1 MQMYKLLNKNIR
13 QTDIKVPY
21 TATNNVQKIIQFHDL
36 GYNLLNHV
44 FSNTKRHAMYVYRNI
59 EARSSN
65 HCCRG
70 KAISITYS
78 ESVSVALV
86 IQHAKR
92 MRRVILSSVACLAV
106 PYFSTLS
113 HKQHEFRKKSY

>member
-1 MQMYKLLNKNIR
+1 MYYK
-13 QTDIKVPY
+13 
-21 TATNNVQKIIQFHDL
+21 
-36 GYNLLNHV
+36 
-44 FSNTKRHAMYVYRNI
+44 RNI
-59 EARSSN
+59 EALSRN

-78 ESVSVALV
+78 ECVFVALV

-92 MRRVILSSVACLAV
+92 MSRIILSSVVCLAV

-113 HKQHEFRKKSY
+113 HKRYDFREKVIEHQKRVLIFSTTFV